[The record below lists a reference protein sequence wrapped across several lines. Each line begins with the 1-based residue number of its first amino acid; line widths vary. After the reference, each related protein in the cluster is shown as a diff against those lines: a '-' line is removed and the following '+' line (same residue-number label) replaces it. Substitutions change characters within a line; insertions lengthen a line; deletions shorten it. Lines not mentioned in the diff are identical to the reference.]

1 MQGFNATY
9 EKLGVDFDKNYYES
23 NTYVLGKD
31 DVVKGLENG
40 VFYQKEDRSV
50 WINLEDEGL
59 DHKLVLRSD
68 GTSVYMTQDIGTAIQ
83 RFKDF
88 DAQGMTYVVGNEQ
101 DYHFRV
107 LFLILKRL
115 GYSWAEGLHHLSY
128 GMVDLPT
135 GKMKSREGTVVD
147 ADDLIDSMVADA
159 ASISMELGKIDG
171 LSEEEQMRLFKT
183 TWFRCIKVL
192 HIKGRPEKTDA
203 F

>member
-1 MQGFNATY
+1 M
-9 EKLGVDFDKNYYES
+9 
-23 NTYVLGKD
+23 
-31 DVVKGLENG
+31 
-40 VFYQKEDRSV
+40 FYQKEDSSV

-88 DAQGMTYVVGNEQ
+88 DAKGMTYVVGNEQ

-115 GYSWAEGLHHLSY
+115 GYAWAEGLHHLSY

-135 GKMKSREGTVVD
+135 GKMKSREGIVVD

-171 LSEEEQMRLFKT
+171 LK
-183 TWFRCIKVL
+183 
-192 HIKGRPEKTDA
+192 
-203 F
+203 